1 MPKTLQGRFRPKNPD
16 KYKGDAGNIFYR
28 SSWER
33 AFMRWADSN
42 SSVLAWQS
50 EEKVVWYYDPIAK
63 KKRRYFPDFIIKYKN
78 KDGIIMTEMIEVKP
92 QAQVDGPP
100 TNPKRR
106 TAAWA
111 RAVQTYITNQ
121 AKWEAAKKFCEKKG
135 WEFVII
141 TEYELGLKK
150 RK

>member
-1 MPKTLQGRFRPKNPD
+1 MPKTLQGRFRPRNPD

-42 SSVLAWQS
+42 DNILAWQS

-121 AKWEAAKKFCEKKG
+121 AKWEAACKYCEDKG
-135 WEFVII
+135 MSFRLI
-141 TEYELGLKK
+141 TEKHLKM
-150 RK
+150 